1 MVAMGDVIGSGN
13 LPPGTVAPF
22 RLGSGA
28 ALTGIRAP
36 VVRLVL
42 ISHSNFRTYPGS
54 WVDR

>member
-1 MVAMGDVIGSGN
+1 MVAMGDVSGSGK